1 MPIYIFIIY
10 TTYLLCQAHEVHK
23 NAVCTLLYIPTLCI
37 LKIKSSSGF
46 VNGKKKDEVEYLRG
60 GGRDG
65 DGSVKWECEV
75 GV

>member
-1 MPIYIFIIY
+1 MQYVLYFIYC
-10 TTYLLCQAHEVHK
+10 TYS
-23 NAVCTLLYIPTLCI
+23 I